1 MRLTVAGIGQTT
13 ELILDNVQGGF
24 LTGIANTF
32 FYNNSAGI
40 TTELNYGL
48 PGGVGG
54 AVTATSV
61 TVDTDGTHI
70 KVNHL
75 NHGMYATGNI
85 VKISG
90 VESDIK
96 PTKLSIAYPVGSS
109 ESISVDSATNFST
122 FENVGAGTTNVGFL
136 RIGKEIIEYTNVSGN
151 LIGGNIVRGSDK
163 MTYPVG
169 TPVYKY
175 ELDGV
180 NLKRIN
186 GIHTLGDATV
196 SEPITLDSY
205 HIKLDM
211 SKTFNVNNDNRGNDV
226 GFPALYLNET
236 KSTGGY
242 DIRATQNMPFEI
254 LTPIVQNVTVSE
266 TSLTGEVRTITNSSI
281 SGNEIPFADA
291 GFENINISSP
301 NYFETPR
308 MIASKINEDAHLD
321 NIDGNKSL
329 NMRLSLATTDTRVSP
344 IIDAQRV
351 STILTSN
358 RVNDVITNYATDKRA
373 NAVDTDPTACQ
384 YISKEVGLQNSATS
398 IKIFVSAHLN
408 VNCDI
413 RAFYAIG
420 DVSGF
425 KPIFTPFPGYSNLNN
440 RGQLIAKE
448 DSNGESD
455 VLISKSNT
463 LAFTPNNLEFK
474 EYTFTADNLPSFR
487 SYQIKIILTSTNQ
500 TYVPQMK
507 DLRVIALA

>member
-1 MRLTVAGIGQTT
+1 M
-13 ELILDNVQGGF
+13 
-24 LTGIANTF
+24 
-32 FYNNSAGI
+32 YKNNSPDTLRFIWFHLWPNAYKNTETAFAKQRERFLNTSFIFSEEKKRGYIDSLNFTIDGI
-40 TTELNYGL
+40 KAEWDYHKDWIDVAKVQL
-48 PGGVGG
+48 PKSLPPGDNITIETPFFVKLPKVFSRLGHTGKHYEITQWYPKP
-54 AVTATSV
+54 AVYDHKGWHPMPYLDMGEFYSEFGSFDVKITLPEKYR
-61 TVDTDGTHI
+61 I
-70 KVNHL
+70 
-75 NHGMYATGNI
+75 MATG
-85 VKISG
+85 
-90 VESDIK
+90 D
-96 PTKLSIAYPVGSS
+96 L
-109 ESISVDSATNFST
+109 
-122 FENVGAGTTNVGFL
+122 
-136 RIGKEIIEYTNVSGN
+136 
-151 LIGGNIVRGSDK
+151 
-163 MTYPVG
+163 
-169 TPVYKY
+169 
-175 ELDGV
+175 V
-180 NLKRIN
+180 N
-186 GIHTLGDATV
+186 
-196 SEPITLDSY
+196 
-205 HIKLDM
+205 
-211 SKTFNVNNDNRGNDV
+211 
-226 GFPALYLNET
+226 
-236 KSTGGY
+236 
-242 DIRATQNMPFEI
+242 
-254 LTPIVQNVTVSE
+254 
-266 TSLTGEVRTITNSSI
+266 GEVRTITNSSI

-420 DVSGF
+420 GVSEF
-425 KPIFTPFPGYSNLNN
+425 KSIFTPFPGYSNLNN
-440 RGQLIAKE
+440 RGQIIAKE